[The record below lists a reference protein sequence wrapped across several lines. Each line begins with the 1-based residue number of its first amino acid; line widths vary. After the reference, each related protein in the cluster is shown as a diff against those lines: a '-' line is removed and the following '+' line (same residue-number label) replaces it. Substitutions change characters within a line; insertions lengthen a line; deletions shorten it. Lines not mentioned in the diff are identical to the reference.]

1 MQLVKL
7 SFVACVVLLT
17 TNINAE
23 DYVSLQ
29 YMGYDED
36 SGRTN
41 ISVPSI
47 EINKDFGADYTVNI
61 SIIQDAISG
70 ASPTF
75 YDASS
80 GASAKLN
87 SSVVSKQDIAY
98 GNINYEEKRDAYSA
112 LLTKRFENRDE
123 LTLGLN
129 HSKEYDYESNE
140 ISSEYLHHLD
150 SSKNQSVSLGIS
162 YQKND
167 VMKYDTTS
175 GASGSI
181 TKNLEVLS
189 AEIGFTQVLD
199 KTSLAKISVFNISES
214 GYLSNPYLRVVR
226 NYNTNPIIAEDKKPE
241 SRKAYG
247 VFLQYSKALNDKI
260 ASNSSY
266 RYYSDDWGI
275 LSQTFT
281 TEINYEWTGALTA
294 GVAFRGYTQ
303 TEADF
308 YHLSREYFT
317 NEELASSDKR
327 MSGFDTQNIE
337 VKIKYDLNKE
347 LSMNGAIGY
356 YKQFDYFS
364 SSYYN
369 IGLKY
374 RF

>member
-7 SFVACVVLLT
+7 SCVACAVLLAA
-17 TNINAE
+17 NVNAQ

-29 YMGYDED
+29 YMGYDEE

-80 GASAKLN
+80 GASTKL
-87 SSVVSKQDIAY
+87 STSVLSKQDIAY
-98 GNINYEEKRDAYSA
+98 GDIDYEEKRDAYGA

-167 VMKYDTTS
+167 VLKYDTTS

-189 AEIGFTQVLD
+189 AELGFTQVLD
-199 KTSLAKISVFNISES
+199 KTSLAKISVFNISEN

-226 NYNTNPIIAEDKKPE
+226 NYDTNPIIAEDKKPE

-247 VFLQYSKALNDKI
+247 VFLQYSKALNEQI

-275 LSQTFT
+275 ASQTFT
-281 TEINYEWTGALTA
+281 TEVNYEWTGALTA
-294 GVAFRGYTQ
+294 GVAFRAYTQ

-317 NEELASSDKR
+317 NEEFASSDKR
-327 MSGFDTQNIE
+327 MSDFDTQNIE
-337 VKIKYDLNKE
+337 TKIKYDVNAA
-347 LSMNGAIGY
+347 LSLNGAIGY
-356 YKQFDYFS
+356 YTQFDYFS
-364 SSYYN
+364 STYYN

-374 RF
+374 KF

>member
-7 SFVACVVLLT
+7 SYVACAALLV
-17 TNINAE
+17 TNIYAD

-29 YMGYDED
+29 YMSYDED
-36 SGRTN
+36 KGRTN

-47 EINKDFGADYTVNI
+47 EINKDFGADYTVNVSMI
-61 SIIQDAISG
+61 RDTISG

-75 YDASS
+75 YDSAS
-80 GASAKLN
+80 GASTKLN
-87 SSVVSKQDIAY
+87 TSVIAKQDIGY
-98 GNINYEEKRDAYSA
+98 GDIYYKEKRDAYSA
-112 LLTKRFENRDE
+112 LLTKRFETRDE
-123 LTLGLN
+123 LTFGLN

-140 ISSEYLHHLD
+140 ISSEYLHYLD
-150 SSKNQSVSLGIS
+150 SSKNQSVSFGIS

-175 GASGSI
+175 GASGAI
-181 TKNLEVLS
+181 TKDLKVISSEL
-189 AEIGFTQVLD
+189 GFTQVLD
-199 KTSLAKISVFNISES
+199 KTSLAKISVFSISES

-226 NYNTNPIIAEDKKPE
+226 NFNTNPIIAEDKKPE

-247 VFLQYSKALNDKI
+247 VFLQYSKALNDQT

-266 RYYSDDWGI
+266 RYYRDDWGI
-275 LSQTFT
+275 TSQTLT
-281 TEINYEWTGALTA
+281 TEINYEWTMALTI
-294 GVAFRGYTQ
+294 GVAFRGYRQ

-317 NEELASSDKR
+317 NEEFASSDKR

-337 VKIKYDLNKE
+337 TKIKYDLNKK
-347 LSMNGAIGY
+347 LSLNSAIGY

-364 SSYYN
+364 SNYYN
-369 IGLKY
+369 VGLKY
-374 RF
+374 KF